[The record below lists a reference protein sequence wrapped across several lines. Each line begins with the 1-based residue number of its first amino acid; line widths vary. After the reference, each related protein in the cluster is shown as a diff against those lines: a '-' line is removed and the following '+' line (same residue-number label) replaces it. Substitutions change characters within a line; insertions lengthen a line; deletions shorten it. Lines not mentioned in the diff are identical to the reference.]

1 MQAQLWL
8 PALGFLNALTFFRF
22 WIDKRAARLGQRRVP
37 EANLLMLAALGGSP
51 AALLARS
58 LLRHKTR
65 KEPFAT
71 RLQLISVLQ
80 LGALVGW
87 FLL

>member
-1 MQAQLWL
+1 MHFPFWL
-8 PALGFLNALTFFRF
+8 PALALINALTFFRF

-71 RLQLISVLQ
+71 RLQLIALLQ
-80 LGALVGW
+80 LGALIGW
-87 FLL
+87 FML